1 VLRKIE
7 RYEVLDELGH
17 GGMATVY
24 RARDS
29 KLDRMIALKVMHP
42 HLRGAQEARAR
53 FRREAQSV
61 ARLGHPRILEI
72 YDYSGEDSEE
82 SYIASQLLTG
92 PTLRVWADQHAP
104 VPAEIAACIGVEIAS
119 ALSAAHDK
127 GIVHRDVKPEN
138 ILLHENRELKLTDF
152 GIADMVDSQS
162 MTATGQ
168 ILGSPGHM
176 APEQIEGDGTDVR
189 TDVFALGTVL
199 YFLSTGRL
207 PFTGRNPHQILKRI
221 MDGEYPDP
229 LRIEPRLGS
238 DMHAIL
244 KRCLQRSP
252 ADRFPTA
259 RALEETLRAFVGLIG
274 IEDPGEEVARFLA
287 APDEVTKEVHTKV
300 IERYTALGKEAQARG
315 KILVAHDR
323 FSRVLALDDGNQEVL
338 ALLARIGRPPT
349 EDQAKRR
356 RAGYWAAAAILGLAG
371 SAGAIRAFGTSETP
385 ETPDDRVLIANTPDG
400 GEVAPDA
407 GVSLAAF
414 AADAAAEDPDT
425 DAGTDAG
432 FTLRVAGHGGE
443 SRRVPPLRPP
453 RQVEL
458 VLDPANVSVA
468 IDDGP
473 ARSYVTLARGVEL
486 AVGAHRM
493 TVHSNTSCCQ
503 DESFDFAVEPGE
515 GPLTVRRRLTSTP
528 ASLSVRGH
536 PAALTVVVDGGRA
549 RGRGYG
555 SLINIPIT
563 ATNRR
568 ERLAIE
574 ATAPGYLPFI
584 GELDFAAGELTEHVI
599 TLERAPDEAPAPE

>member
-152 GIADMVDSQS
+152 GIADMVDSHS

-221 MDGEYPDP
+221 VDGEYPDP

-238 DMHAIL
+238 DMQAIL
-244 KRCLQRSP
+244 KRCLEKKA
-252 ADRFPTA
+252 ADRYPTA

-274 IEDPGEEVARFLA
+274 IDDPGEEVARFLA
-287 APDEVTKEVHTKV
+287 APDDVTKEVHAKV
-300 IERYTALGKEAQARG
+300 IERYTALGKEAQAQG
-315 KILVAHDR
+315 KILIAHDR

-338 ALLARIGRPPT
+338 ALLTRIGRPTGPD
-349 EDQAKRR
+349 EGQRRR
-356 RAGYWAAAAILGLAG
+356 RAAYGAGVTIAALLGCAGVIAALGG
-371 SAGAIRAFGTSETP
+371 DDSSI
-385 ETPDDRVLIANTPDG
+385 TPDDRALATVARDG
-400 GEVAPDA
+400 GTEPTDGGAEPIVEAGPLDA
-407 GVSLAAF
+407 GVIDAG
-414 AADAAAEDPDT
+414 ADA
-425 DAGTDAG
+425 GYVV
-432 FTLRVAGHGGE
+432 RVAGHGGE
-443 SRRVPPLRPP
+443 SRRIPGIRPP

-458 VLDPANVSVA
+458 VIDPANVSVA

-473 ARSYVTLARGVEL
+473 PRSYVTLARGVEL
-486 AVGAHRM
+486 SIGEHRM
-493 TVHSNTSCCQ
+493 SVHSNTSCCQ
-503 DESFDFAVEPGE
+503 DESFAFAVEPGE
-515 GPLTVRRRLTSTP
+515 GALTVRRRLSSTP

-536 PAALTVVVDGGRA
+536 PAALSVVIDGGRA

-555 SLINIPIT
+555 SLINIPI
-563 ATNRR
+563 AANSRR

-584 GELDFAAGELTEHVI
+584 GELDFAAGELTEQVI
-599 TLERAPDEAPAPE
+599 TLERAPDEAPPPE